1 MIGLKIITLP
11 RWLRDFMPLLL
22 LMMLIFWLSNQSIL
36 LDIEN
41 DAGEKTFYKS
51 AHIVAYAFLAWF
63 WWRALSPQRA
73 AIWPL
78 LWLAFGL
85 TVLYG
90 ISDEIH
96 QLFVSGRHGRFVDVL
111 FDASG
116 ALAMVLLLH
125 RFAWLRTFPENLF
138 VPSGPV
144 APEQVPNYAR
154 IIRYQ

>member
-1 MIGLKIITLP
+1 MGLKIIALP

-22 LMMLIFWLSNQSIL
+22 LMTLIFWLSNQSIL

-51 AHIVAYAFLAWF
+51 AHILAYAFLAWF
-63 WWRALSPQRA
+63 WWRALSPQREA
-73 AIWPL
+73 VWSL

-85 TVLYG
+85 AVLYG

-96 QLFVSGRHGRFVDVL
+96 QLFVPGRHGRFADVL

-116 ALAMVLLLH
+116 ALAMILLL
-125 RFAWLRTFPENLF
+125 RWFARLRTFPENLF
-138 VPSGPV
+138 VPSGL
-144 APEQVPNYAR
+144 ATLEQVPNYAR
-154 IIRYQ
+154 ISRYQ